1 MLTIKIMKELE
12 QALEV
17 IRKYQIGKDIAVDE
31 FYYGVVLHIDLTLS
45 YNQYNQIKSKI

>member
-1 MLTIKIMKELE
+1 MEELE

-17 IRKYQIGKDIAVDE
+17 ISKYRIGQDIVVDQL
-31 FYYGVVLHIDLTLS
+31 YYGVVLHIDLTLS

>member
-1 MLTIKIMKELE
+1 MEELE

-17 IRKYQIGKDIAVDE
+17 IRKYQIGKDIMVDQ

-45 YNQYNQIKSKI
+45 HNQYEQIKSKI